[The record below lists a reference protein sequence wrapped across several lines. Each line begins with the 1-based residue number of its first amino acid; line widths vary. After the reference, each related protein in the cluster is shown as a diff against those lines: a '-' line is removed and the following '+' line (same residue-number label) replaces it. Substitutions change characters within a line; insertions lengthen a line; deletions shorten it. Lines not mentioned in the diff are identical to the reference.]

1 MPHSGFD
8 SQVKV
13 KKNKN
18 QTHEEEA
25 EEERASMMSQ
35 RSSSDLPQPAP
46 TLAKMVKASAKSSV
60 PPSNSADMCR
70 LPGSVGST
78 SVASRFLTTPRLQD
92 GYMTPSETQ
101 VESRSAF
108 GHGRFQKT
116 MLLCA
121 QLATMLAYSY
131 SFTLLFIDLEPVEHW
146 CAPPQQFATLSEQM
160 WKDIAIPRDSN
171 GDFKQCERYEPLDAP
186 ASPLAASTSQAG
198 PPATPNLEASTQPP
212 MTMDRTNSSEVRC
225 ESFAYK
231 PDTPG
236 RNAIARW
243 NLVCD
248 RSWYEGLL
256 KAAYTG
262 APPPGATLVSF
273 SGNGQNKPVTE
284 NVGVEG
290 SVMADPEVTNWVMF
304 NLMVLLPSS
313 LLLVTTG
320 LVEESPHWLLVS
332 LRFEDAERVAVYA
345 ARFNDEDT
353 DRVRRRIDAI
363 RHAATINKPG
373 GRAAPLLEAA
383 KRSLAATVVCGRM
396 AYRSFVLSVA
406 W

>member
-78 SVASRFLTTPRLQD
+78 SAASRFLTTPRLQD

-198 PPATPNLEASTQPP
+198 RPRDPESGSQHPATY
-212 MTMDRTNSSEVRC
+212 D
-225 ESFAYK
+225 
-231 PDTPG
+231 
-236 RNAIARW
+236 
-243 NLVCD
+243 
-248 RSWYEGLL
+248 
-256 KAAYTG
+256 
-262 APPPGATLVSF
+262 
-273 SGNGQNKPVTE
+273 NGQNQ
-284 NVGVEG
+284 
-290 SVMADPEVTNWVMF
+290 
-304 NLMVLLPSS
+304 LQ
-313 LLLVTTG
+313 
-320 LVEESPHWLLVS
+320 
-332 LRFEDAERVAVYA
+332 
-345 ARFNDEDT
+345 
-353 DRVRRRIDAI
+353 
-363 RHAATINKPG
+363 
-373 GRAAPLLEAA
+373 
-383 KRSLAATVVCGRM
+383 
-396 AYRSFVLSVA
+396 
-406 W
+406 